1 MIRRPPRSTRTYTLF
16 PYTTLFRS
24 SVPIA
29 PRPSP
34 AGACSFHA
42 RHPHRTHS
50 PSLAGLRCGHP
61 YETAMLPTAKTIEA
75 AIGCAAST
83 ARRFEIPLRDA
94 CARFDID
101 TPKRLAAFFAQIG
114 HESAGLSRTVEN
126 LNYSAQALLRTWP
139 TRFTLESAKRYA
151 RTPEQIANQ

>member
-1 MIRRPPRSTRTYTLF
+1 
-16 PYTTLFRS
+16 
-24 SVPIA
+24 
-29 PRPSP
+29 
-34 AGACSFHA
+34 
-42 RHPHRTHS
+42 
-50 PSLAGLRCGHP
+50 
-61 YETAMLPTAKTIEA
+61 MLPTAKTIEA

-151 RTPEQIANQ
+151 RKPEQIANKVYGGRMGNGPEETGDGWKYRGRGLSQNQGQANHGVGERPERRRELSYVKTTVE

>member
-1 MIRRPPRSTRTYTLF
+1 
-16 PYTTLFRS
+16 
-24 SVPIA
+24 
-29 PRPSP
+29 
-34 AGACSFHA
+34 
-42 RHPHRTHS
+42 
-50 PSLAGLRCGHP
+50 
-61 YETAMLPTAKTIEA
+61 MLPTAKTIEA

-101 TPKRLAAFFAQIG
+101 TPKLLAAFFTQIG

-139 TRFTLESAKRYA
+139 TRFPLASAKRYA
-151 RTPEQIANQ
+151 RNPEQSSNKHYGGRLANGPGTTGHGWRGQGRGTVQRTTT